1 MLQVDLM
8 LVLLG
13 PSFAGGDAD
22 YQRLSRTTGL
32 VAYEVRSR
40 LKPGMWGLVKAL
52 ADEVEAQRLAQA
64 LEADGFPIVVVA
76 REVASDKDRPIV
88 ALKGLVIEST
98 GITLQLRERSMAVPV
113 AALCAI
119 VRGEAQVGKTSGPR
133 GASAGSG
140 ATSSSTFRAVVPSS
154 SELQVFRESTPTP
167 SFEAFAAA
175 DLHFHSVTWIA
186 RIDARS
192 FDFRALGIGA
202 SSPAGA
208 LDTLVD
214 RLALLAKVRVDRA
227 ARASSISSFTQQA
240 ARHTPIPSVPPS
252 LPMSQRDKEV
262 AGDERFDPYSRVV
275 GEAERAWAA
284 RIASRAARA

>member
-1 MLQVDLM
+1 M

-22 YQRLSRTTGL
+22 YQRLSKVTGMVGYDL
-32 VAYEVRSR
+32 RAR

-52 ADEVEAQRLAQA
+52 ADETEAQRLASSLLA
-64 LEADGFPIVVVA
+64 ERFPVVVVP
-76 REVASDKDRPIV
+76 REVATDPERPIV
-88 ALKGLVIEST
+88 ALKALAIDDQQL
-98 GITLQLRERSMAVPV
+98 TLQLRERAMQIPV
-113 AALCAI
+113 AALCAL
-119 VRGEAQVGKTSGPR
+119 VRGEAQVGKGTPR
-133 GASAGSG
+133 AAGSAGG
-140 ATSSSTFRAVVPSS
+140 GTSSSTFRAVVPSS
-154 SELQVFRESTPTP
+154 NELQVFREGHSPA

-192 FDFRALGIGA
+192 FDFRALGIAA

-227 ARASSISSFTQQA
+227 ARASSIASFTQQA
-240 ARHTPIPSVPPS
+240 AKGVAAGALPP
-252 LPMSQRDKEV
+252 LAPMSQRGKEI

-275 GEAERAWAA
+275 GEAERILAA
-284 RIASRAARA
+284 QMPVAVAPA